1 MFWTRFI
8 ELCNKAGKSPNAV
21 AAACGVKSSGTV
33 TGWRNGSVP
42 RTPVLHKMADYFNV
56 TTDYL
61 LGNVDL
67 PFLSEDERGIL
78 DIDLYAITETKKPTP
93 VAEDG
98 RNAERKQLTL
108 EESNRLLVA
117 MGFIEEEQDLSDDD
131 LAFLT
136 HIIGLLNNRFSKR
149 GPREEKNA
157 QRAE

>member
-117 MGFIEEEQDLSDDD
+117 MGFIEEGQDLSDDD

-149 GPREEKNA
+149 GPGELMTSK
-157 QRAE
+157 

>member
-117 MGFIEEEQDLSDDD
+117 MGFIDEGQDLSDDD

>member
-42 RTPVLHKMADYFNV
+42 RTTVLHKMADYFNV
-56 TTDYL
+56 TADYL

-67 PFLSEDERGIL
+67 PFLFEDERGIL

-98 RNAERKQLTL
+98 LNAERKQFTI

-117 MGFIEEEQDLSDDD
+117 MGFIEERQDLSDDD

-149 GPREEKNA
+149 GPGDQMTGK
-157 QRAE
+157 

>member
-1 MFWTRFI
+1 
-8 ELCNKAGKSPNAV
+8 
-21 AAACGVKSSGTV
+21 
-33 TGWRNGSVP
+33 
-42 RTPVLHKMADYFNV
+42 MADYFNV
-56 TTDYL
+56 TADYL

-67 PFLSEDERGIL
+67 PFLFEDERGIL

-98 RNAERKQLTL
+98 LNAERKQFTI

-117 MGFIEEEQDLSDDD
+117 MGFIEERQDLSDDD

-149 GPREEKNA
+149 GPGDQMTGK
-157 QRAE
+157 